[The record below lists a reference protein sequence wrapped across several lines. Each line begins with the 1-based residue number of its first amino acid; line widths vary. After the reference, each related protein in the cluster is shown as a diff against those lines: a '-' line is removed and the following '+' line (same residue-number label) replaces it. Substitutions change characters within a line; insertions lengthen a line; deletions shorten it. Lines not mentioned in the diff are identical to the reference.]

1 MSFFIWLIII
11 ILMIVA
17 LLLIRK
23 YTSLEFVAHARLLFK
38 AWSVWLGAISAA
50 ITGYMMQFP
59 NAALDAWNSLPPDL
73 KSFIPPHLLGF
84 ISPTM
89 MVLAVLAQYV
99 RQSKLKGQADH
110 MRDSQ

>member
-1 MSFFIWLIII
+1 MSFFTWLIII
-11 ILMIVA
+11 LLMIVA

-38 AWSVWLGAISAA
+38 AWSVWLGALSAA

-99 RQSKLKGQADH
+99 RQSKLKDKADQL
-110 MRDSQ
+110 RDSP

>member
-1 MSFFIWLIII
+1 MSFFTWLIII
-11 ILMIVA
+11 LLMIVA

-38 AWSVWLGAISAA
+38 SWSVWLGAISAA

-99 RQSKLKGQADH
+99 RQSKLKDKADQ

>member
-1 MSFFIWLIII
+1 MSFFTWLIVIV
-11 ILMIVA
+11 LMIVA

-23 YTSLEFVAHARLLFK
+23 YTALEFVAHARLLFK

-73 KSFIPPHLLGF
+73 KGYIPPHLLGY

-99 RQSKLKGQADH
+99 RQNKLKDRADQ
-110 MRDSQ
+110 MRDNP

>member
-1 MSFFIWLIII
+1 MSFFTWLIII
-11 ILMIVA
+11 LLMIVA

-99 RQSKLKGQADH
+99 RQSKLKDKADQ